1 MESVSA
7 PGLALSV
14 KVHRCPTAYIGPSTG
29 VISATDRK
37 ALREH
42 AEKRANRIIELP
54 RAVDCETLKADE
66 AAAKL
71 RRKIDG

>member
-1 MESVSA
+1 MQSVNA
-7 PGLALSV
+7 PGLPPDV

-37 ALREH
+37 ALREY